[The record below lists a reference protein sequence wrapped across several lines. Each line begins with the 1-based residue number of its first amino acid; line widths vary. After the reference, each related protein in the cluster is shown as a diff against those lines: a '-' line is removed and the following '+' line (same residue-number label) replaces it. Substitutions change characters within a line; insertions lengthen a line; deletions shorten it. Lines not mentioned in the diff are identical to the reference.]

1 MITLDVEHLSIPE
14 TEYSSVVTIN
24 ANEFTKICREL
35 FSLSETLTI
44 ATQAGQVHFSV
55 ESEAGSGRI
64 KLGQNDMGADADERT
79 LIEVSAGVE

>member
-24 ANEFTKICREL
+24 SNEFSKICREL

-44 ATQAGQVHFSV
+44 TTQVGQVHFSV

-64 KLGQNDMGADADERT
+64 KLGQNDVGGDANERT
-79 LIEVSAGVE
+79 LIEVNAGVE